1 MMLGG
6 ESMPGTGLR
15 WVVAGL
21 ALTMTFVCA
30 GPAYAQSSAATVYHQ
45 IDGRLHTRSGQAAPN
60 IHVRLLREA
69 TRRPVGET
77 FSRSRGEFEF
87 NYVPEGEYLIET
99 YETAELEA
107 SSTSFQV
114 RPLPR
119 ERPAVLHVE
128 IDIAFKPPPSR
139 PAPGVLAADVDLLV
153 PKEALKHYRAGT
165 KALAESDSARAVAK
179 FQEAIKVYPE
189 YYAARLDLGRELR
202 RQKRFKEAEE
212 ALVQLRQIAPKRA
225 EPLVEHALVLLEL
238 QRRTEAATEL
248 RTALQME
255 EVNWAA
261 HFYLGWALIEEQS
274 DVAEAHFKRSIE
286 LDEQKAARAHLAL
299 ARLAD
304 AKGER
309 ELAIK
314 HLNAYLVLVPNG
326 TEADIARS
334 LVERL
339 RKTRQESSGS
349 SKP

>member
-1 MMLGG
+1 
-6 ESMPGTGLR
+6 MPGKGRCRVL
-15 WVVAGL
+15 ANL

-30 GPAYAQSSAATVYHQ
+30 GQAYAQSSASTIYHQ
-45 IDGRLHTRSGQAAPN
+45 IDGRLHTRNGQAAPN
-60 IHVRLLREA
+60 MHVRLVREA

-87 NYVPEGEYLIET
+87 NYVPEGEYIIET
-99 YETAELEA
+99 YETTELEA
-107 SSTSFQV
+107 TSTSFQV

-128 IDIAFKPPPSR
+128 IDIPYKPPPSK

-165 KALAESDSARAVAK
+165 KALAENDPERAVAK
-179 FQEAIKVYPE
+179 FQEAIKVHPE

-212 ALVQLRQIAPKRA
+212 VLAQLRPLAPKRA
-225 EPLVEHALVLLEL
+225 EPLIEHALVFLDL
-238 QRRTEAATEL
+238 QRRAEAATEL
-248 RTALQME
+248 RAALQLE
-255 EVNWAA
+255 EENWAA
-261 HFYLGWALIEEQS
+261 HFYLGWALLEEQPGE
-274 DVAEAHFKRSIE
+274 AEAHLKRSIE
-286 LDEQKAARAHLAL
+286 LDERKAARAHLAL

-304 AKGER
+304 AKGLR

-314 HLNAYLVLVPNG
+314 HLDAYIALIPTGN
-326 TEADIARS
+326 EADIARS

-339 RKTRQESSGS
+339 RKSSQESRGS
-349 SKP
+349 SPKP